1 MIIRC
6 VCVCVCVNCLSD
18 GGFCSSLSNN
28 TSANAAVSGEQIN
41 LDVVNAA
48 LMLSKDQLEILIAI
62 HSTKPPIA
70 YTVY

>member
-1 MIIRC
+1 MVVFAAVFLPI
-6 VCVCVCVNCLSD
+6 L
-18 GGFCSSLSNN
+18 
-28 TSANAAVSGEQIN
+28 SANAAVSSEQIN